1 MQLLHELLLAVSIGV
16 HIYTRML
23 WFFPADQSGKVC
35 PTIDSQPGT
44 DREDAIRV
52 WGQKNHGGLQR
63 ICTSLLS
70 SMVQGY
76 LEMKRIYTYVN
87 VYLKLLTIV
96 KSSWGSSISEMIVLL
111 AFTSLVDSLISFA
124 IITATFLQIFFME
137 RIN

>member
-1 MQLLHELLLAVSIGV
+1 MDALVFS
-16 HIYTRML
+16 
-23 WFFPADQSGKVC
+23 ADQSGLW
-35 PTIDSQPGT
+35 SAGSYQQPGT

-52 WGQKNHGGLQR
+52 GGQKNHGSLQR
-63 ICTSLLS
+63 ICTTLLS

-96 KSSWGSSISEMIVLL
+96 KSSWGNSISEIIVLL

-124 IITATFLQIFFME
+124 IITTTFLQIFFME